1 MILRYKVNN
10 IMFEQELNDA
20 KDLIKHLSSALDHA
34 LRFNYTL
41 INKHP
46 DQHKSFIALIHKARK
61 FVE

>member
-1 MILRYKVNN
+1 
-10 IMFEQELNDA
+10 MFEQELNDA